1 MKKSKDKTKNLW
13 AQTSAHIK
21 SMFIYVQKKKKKKKK
36 NHKPILDNFIFL
48 SVRKKLF

>member
-21 SMFIYVQKKKKKKKK
+21 SMFIYVQKKKKKKKNSSK
-36 NHKPILDNFIFL
+36 KFGWA
-48 SVRKKLF
+48 SVTVF

>member
-21 SMFIYVQKKKKKKKK
+21 SMFIYVQKKKKKKKI
-36 NHKPILDNFIFL
+36 HKPILDNFIFL